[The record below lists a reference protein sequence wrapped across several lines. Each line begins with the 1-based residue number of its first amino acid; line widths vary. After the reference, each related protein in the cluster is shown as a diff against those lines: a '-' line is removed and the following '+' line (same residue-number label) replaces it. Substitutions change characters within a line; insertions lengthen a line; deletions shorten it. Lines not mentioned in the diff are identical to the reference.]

1 MIRRFLKNENGATVV
16 EYGLIVACLALTV
29 IVGFGS
35 FTDALTYLFSNSN
48 SRLVEALHSN
58 Q

>member
-1 MIRRFLKNENGATVV
+1 MV